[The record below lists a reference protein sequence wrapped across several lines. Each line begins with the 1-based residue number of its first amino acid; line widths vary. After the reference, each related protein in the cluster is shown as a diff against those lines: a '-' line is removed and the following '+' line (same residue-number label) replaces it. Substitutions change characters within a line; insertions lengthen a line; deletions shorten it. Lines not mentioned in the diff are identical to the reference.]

1 MAETD
6 LWFGTLSATV
16 RVEDLPASRQV
27 VAIERQANGDWRVCG
42 QAVSSAEGIATLPIT
57 GLPTSRIYAIAIDEW
72 GKPFAPGM
80 PVAYGDVIRPT
91 QFLGWMYQVTSPGV
105 LPGTEPEWWNSMAG
119 VPQPVGTAMM
129 QAVRHYQPIAHG
141 PVSDIEW
148 VEQEFDPYWD
158 KVVSL
163 LRFDEDFVDEAGRV
177 WTAGTSTSIDS
188 SAPIFGSSSL
198 KISGFGEGLYTGN
211 PIADPAAHFTIEGF
225 FRVDGMPPTN
235 SAGLTRTALWSQNQS
250 GGNGEFGLLL
260 DHSDSVPVLMLDL
273 RGGTSGLDFLANLPD
288 FKMGEVIHIAHCY
301 DGAYHRVFMDGITII
316 STAQPFGWKNTNQ
329 PFRVGQSI
337 NPSYMQYRNGGDTTF
352 DEFRITKGI
361 ARYTENFD
369 PPTGPFPNVGPP
381 L

>member
-42 QAVSSAEGIATLPIT
+42 QAVSNAEGIATLPIT
-57 GLPTSRIYAIAIDEW
+57 GLPASRIYAIALDDW

-80 PVAYGDVIRPT
+80 TVAYGDVIRPT

-119 VPQPVGTAMM
+119 IPQPVGTAMM

-158 KVVSL
+158 RVVAL
-163 LRFDEDFVDEAGRV
+163 LHFDGNLNDEAGGEWAGVGYEFEDSGTPLGMMLKTDVGKYAESQFDISLLDSEPYTLECFLRKQTTQT
-177 WTAGTSTSIDS
+177 TATPVSLYQ
-188 SAPIFGSSSL
+188 SSSNRL
-198 KISGFGEGLYTGN
+198 GVYFNDQVNVRAWYNSNVITVPVDMYELHHYALVGMGNGQVRLY
-211 PIADPAAHFTIEGF
+211 
-225 FRVDGMPPTN
+225 VDGVWNGLVVSKAHNVTGKLRLG
-235 SAGLTRTALWSQNQS
+235 SIAGGAEPY
-250 GGNGEFGLLL
+250 GGLIGE
-260 DHSDSVPVLMLDL
+260 L
-273 RGGTSGLDFLANLPD
+273 R
-288 FKMGEVIHIAHCY
+288 V
-301 DGAYHRVFMDGITII
+301 
-316 STAQPFGWKNTNQ
+316 
-329 PFRVGQSI
+329 
-337 NPSYMQYRNGGDTTF
+337 
-352 DEFRITKGI
+352 TKGV
-361 ARYTENFD
+361 ARYTEDFD
-369 PPTGPFPNVGPP
+369 PPTAPFPNVGPP

>member
-42 QAVSSAEGIATLPIT
+42 QAVSNAEGIATLPIT

-148 VEQEFDPYWD
+148 EEKEFDPYWD
-158 KVVSL
+158 NVVALLHFDGSL
-163 LRFDEDFVDEAGRV
+163 TKNEAGPGFTTYGSPTLV
-177 WTAGTSTSIDS
+177 PGEFSEALFADGSHGVLAQHDNF
-188 SAPIFGSSSL
+188 IFGS
-198 KISGFGEGLYTGN
+198 
-211 PIADPAAHFTIEGF
+211 ADFTIECLWKPVGINRSAF
-225 FRVDGMPPTN
+225 SFNAIGANAHTIYQSGSGLSFWNGGANIIVSNQIVASDRYHHIAFVRFGGMAHLFLEGVLIGSATYSNTLSNNGVRTGNVTPTN
-235 SAGLTRTALWSQNQS
+235 PAG
-250 GGNGEFGLLL
+250 
-260 DHSDSVPVLMLDL
+260 
-273 RGGTSGLDFLANLPD
+273 
-288 FKMGEVIHIAHCY
+288 
-301 DGAYHRVFMDGITII
+301 GAI
-316 STAQPFGWKNTNQ
+316 
-329 PFRVGQSI
+329 
-337 NPSYMQYRNGGDTTF
+337 
-352 DEFRITKGI
+352 DELRITRGV
-361 ARYTENFD
+361 ARYTEDFT
-369 PPTGPFPNVGPP
+369 PPTAPFPNVGPP

>member
-42 QAVSSAEGIATLPIT
+42 QAVSNAEGIATLPIT

-105 LPGTEPEWWNSMAG
+105 LPGEEPEWWNSMAG
-119 VPQPVGTAMM
+119 IPQPVGTAMM

-148 VEQEFDPYWD
+148 EEKEFDPHWD

-163 LRFDEDFVDEAGRV
+163 MHFDGDLVDETGENTFYFNGLSSYSGGLFGQGINPSGNYSKIVKSDGQWQFLDGGPVTVELFFKA
-177 WTAGTSTSIDS
+177 TGTPALP
-188 SAPIFGSSSL
+188 APIFISSNNLHS
-198 KISGFGEGLYTGN
+198 S
-211 PIADPAAHFTIEGF
+211 
-225 FRVDGMPPTN
+225 N
-235 SAGLTRTALWSQNQS
+235 SAFRRLALYQMVDNTIGIEYGTTSDVVEITTPLSYTEFQHLAFTLDSGILKVFQDGVMVYEGSYPVIPVAFVEITLGGMRSSIVNNAAQRT
-250 GGNGEFGLLL
+250 
-260 DHSDSVPVLMLDL
+260 VL
-273 RGGTSGLDFLANLPD
+273 G
-288 FKMGEVIHIAHCY
+288 VI
-301 DGAYHRVFMDGITII
+301 
-316 STAQPFGWKNTNQ
+316 
-329 PFRVGQSI
+329 
-337 NPSYMQYRNGGDTTF
+337 
-352 DEFRITKGI
+352 DELRITKGV
-361 ARYTENFD
+361 ARYTEDFT
-369 PPTGPFPNVGPP
+369 PPTEPFPNVGPP